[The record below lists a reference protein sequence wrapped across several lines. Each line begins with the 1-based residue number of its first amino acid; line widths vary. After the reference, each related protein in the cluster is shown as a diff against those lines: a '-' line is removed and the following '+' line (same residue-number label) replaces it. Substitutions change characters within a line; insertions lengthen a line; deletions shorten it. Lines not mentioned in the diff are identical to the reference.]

1 MYKSYIANEKKQ
13 GESNEEI
20 STKLNY
26 LQLKFPH
33 YDHIAATVREETG
46 LPKKP

>member
-1 MYKSYIANEKKQ
+1 MYKSYINNKLKQ
-13 GESNEEI
+13 GDSNETI

-33 YDHIAATVREETG
+33 FDHIAAQVREQAG